1 MIVQDLE
8 LNQYA
13 RENTAGVR
21 AFPIFNVCYERH
33 LPETLHIQIG
43 MMNTGPID
51 LLRQIDAL
59 NEHIM
64 VMRLV
69 DVFQQYAELRELKKA
84 GHTGAFTTNALN
96 GNGVRIFLEN
106 FDVILDQLFGI
117 ELDEEQVFELQF
129 DVFLH

>member
-1 MIVQDLE
+1 
-8 LNQYA
+8 
-13 RENTAGVR
+13 
-21 AFPIFNVCYERH
+21 
-33 LPETLHIQIG
+33 
-43 MMNTGPID
+43 MNTGPID

-84 GHTGAFTTNALN
+84 GHTGAFTTSALN

>member
-1 MIVQDLE
+1 ML
-8 LNQYA
+8 
-13 RENTAGVR
+13 
-21 AFPIFNVCYERH
+21 
-33 LPETLHIQIG
+33 
-43 MMNTGPID
+43 NTGPID